1 MAHTFL
7 NFPHLMKTSFTY
19 LWVAILATT
28 FQGLF
33 SSQAGPVRVLFLGHD
48 SEDLHPSD
56 LYFPMLSQALGR
68 DAIYFDYVTA
78 VEEALG
84 DARYLGRFDAL
95 LLYANH
101 EEITS
106 KQWENLK
113 SFVEA
118 GGGFVPIHCASW
130 CFQNEPGFDQL
141 VGGRFAHHRAG
152 EFQVET
158 VQPEHPAVE
167 GVPEL
172 KAWDETYVHKNH
184 NEQDRVVLQVRP
196 VQGPDDNIAEPEP
209 WTWVR
214 TQGKGRIFYTASG
227 HDERVWSRGE
237 FHQLLKQ
244 GILWTI
250 GEDRRKSYQAFLRSR
265 APPPKRTPWP
275 YTQLRKPPRTP
286 EISICSVSR
295 RKYALHP
302 GPGGVSV
309 GAFRQ

>member
-1 MAHTFL
+1 MAWL
-7 NFPHLMKTSFTY
+7 
-19 LWVAILATT
+19 LAALLETAVL
-28 FQGLF
+28 GLF
-33 SSQAGPVRVLFLGHD
+33 SAQAGPVRVLFLGHD
-48 SEDLHPSD
+48 AEDLHPSD

-84 DARYLGRFDAL
+84 DARYLERFDAL

-101 EEITS
+101 EEITY

-167 GVPEL
+167 DVTEL

-184 NEQDRVVLQVRP
+184 NEQDRIVLQVRP
-196 VQGPDDNIAEPEP
+196 VHCA
-209 WTWVR
+209 
-214 TQGKGRIFYTASG
+214 
-227 HDERVWSRGE
+227 
-237 FHQLLKQ
+237 LLPQ
-244 GILWTI
+244 
-250 GEDRRKSYQAFLRSR
+250 
-265 APPPKRTPWP
+265 
-275 YTQLRKPPRTP
+275 
-286 EISICSVSR
+286 
-295 RKYALHP
+295 
-302 GPGGVSV
+302 
-309 GAFRQ
+309 